1 MVRNQYKTLKLNNV
15 FIAFSTVPSNKYD
28 KWSVPLIRGGRCTI
42 SLQFDQTISTDL
54 LQQMHVLSISPA
66 LLTVDYNRKVLIS
79 YTTG

>member
-1 MVRNQYKTLKLNNV
+1 MKLNNV

-42 SLQFDQTISTDL
+42 SLQFDQTISTAV